1 VDRVIRGQEA
11 RAVKS
16 QHEMTE
22 LALTEVRLRIV
33 RTKLR
38 EWRKIQR
45 QLERRARILRRV
57 LASRT
62 MH

>member
-1 VDRVIRGQEA
+1 M
-11 RAVKS
+11 KS